1 MHRLLIM
8 ELSSLI
14 SGSARLAM
22 YVFIVLCLA
31 ISFAEDMQSIA
42 VDARVTGNIL
52 LNQKF

>member
-1 MHRLLIM
+1 M

-22 YVFIVLCLA
+22 YAFIVLCLA
-31 ISFAEDMQSIA
+31 TSSAADRHSIA
-42 VDARVTGNIL
+42 VDARVTGKIL